1 MNISNILS
9 LLGGIA
15 LFLFGMGLM
24 GDGLKKVA
32 GSQMEL
38 ILFRLSGTPLKG
50 LLLGAGVTAVI
61 QSSSA
66 TSVMVVGFVNSGMMK
81 TKQALSVIHGAL
93 IGTSITGWII
103 CLSYLGGESGWAS
116 LLSTSTIA
124 AVFAVVG
131 ILLRMTAKRP
141 EQKHAG
147 DILLGFTVLMYGLQ
161 SMSGAVSPLRDS
173 PAFLSLLTTF
183 SHPLVGM
190 LLGAAVTA
198 VLQSASAAI
207 GILQALSATGAI
219 DFSVAYPIILGIA
232 VGASVPVLLS
242 ALGAKVDGRRTA
254 FLYLLVELVA
264 AILFAALYYG
274 LDAAVGLGWQSKVMD
289 PFSIAAVNTVFRV
302 LTAVFLMPFN
312 RRFIALAERLIRASE
327 TERSQN
333 ASFDRL
339 DERFLT
345 HPRLALE
352 QSRLTVNDMAAAAR
366 IAVRDSAALVWQY
379 SQAGFDAIERRE
391 NLVDEF
397 EDKIGT
403 YLVKLNARELTV
415 SQNEDISKFLHTI
428 SDFERISD
436 HAMNIAEV
444 AQKMNE
450 NKVRFSPE
458 AEKEMRI
465 LMDAVEEILTL
476 SLGAFE
482 QDNLEQAYAVEP
494 LEERIDELCDE
505 MKLHHVDRLK
515 TGVCTLNQGFPFND
529 LITNLERVADHCSNI
544 AIAMIELNRDDFD
557 THGYVINLKELHA
570 HRFDE
575 YYEGYAEK
583 YKLS

>member
-1 MNISNILS
+1 MSISNLIT

-81 TKQALSVIHGAL
+81 LSQALCVIHGAL

-103 CLSYLGGESGWAS
+103 CLSYLGESSGLAS

-131 ILLRMTAKRP
+131 ILMRMTAKKMT
-141 EQKHAG
+141 QKHAG
-147 DILLGFTVLMYGLQ
+147 DVLLGFTVLMFGLQ
-161 SMSGAVSPLRDS
+161 SMSGAVAPLKDS

-183 SHPLVGM
+183 SHPLVGI
-190 LLGAAVTA
+190 LVGAAFTA
-198 VLQSASAAI
+198 ILQSASAAI

-242 ALGAKVDGRRTA
+242 AFGARVDGRRAA
-254 FLYLLVELVA
+254 FLYLFVEVA
-264 AILFAALYYG
+264 AALIFALVYYALE
-274 LDAAVGLGWQSKVMD
+274 AFAGLGWGSRIMD
-289 PFSIAAVNTVFRV
+289 PFSVAAVNTIFRV
-302 LTAVFLMPFN
+302 LTAVLLMPFN
-312 RRFIALAERLIRASE
+312 RRFIGLSEKIIRISDAERSE
-327 TERSQN
+327 N

-352 QSRLTVNDMAAAAR
+352 QSRLTVNDMANTAIQALRQAEG
-366 IAVRDSAALVWQY
+366 LVWNY
-379 SQAGFDAIERRE
+379 SAEGFASVERME
-391 NLVDEF
+391 NLVDSF

-403 YLVKLNARELTV
+403 YLIRLNSREL
-415 SQNEDISKFLHTI
+415 SELQNEDISKFLHTI

-444 AQKMNE
+444 AQRMSDGKI
-450 NKVRFSPE
+450 RFSGN
-458 AEKEMRI
+458 AEREMRV
-465 LMDAVEEILTL
+465 LQAAVEEILTL
-476 SLGAFE
+476 SIGAFE
-482 QDNLEQAYAVEP
+482 RNDIEQAYAVEP

-505 MKLHHVDRLK
+505 MKLHHINRLK
-515 TGVCTLNQGFPFND
+515 EGVCTLNQGFPFND
-529 LITNLERVADHCSNI
+529 LITNYERVADHCSNI
-544 AIAMIELNRDDFD
+544 AIAMIELQRDDFD
-557 THGYVINLKELHA
+557 THGYVINLRELHA

-575 YYEGYAEK
+575 FYETYAEK
-583 YKLS
+583 YKI

>member
-1 MNISNILS
+1 MDIADIISLF
-9 LLGGIA
+9 GGIA

-24 GDGLKKVA
+24 GEGLKKVA

-81 TKQALSVIHGAL
+81 TRQALSVIHGAL

-103 CLSYLGGESGWAS
+103 CLSYLGGESGWAA

-131 ILLRMTAKRP
+131 IVLRMTAKKP
-141 EQKHAG
+141 VQKHAG
-147 DILLGFTVLMYGLQ
+147 DILLGFTVLMYGLHA
-161 SMSGAVSPLRDS
+161 MSGAVSPLKDS
-173 PAFLSLLTTF
+173 PAFLSMLTAF
-183 SHPLVGM
+183 SHPLVGI
-190 LLGAAVTA
+190 LIGAAVTA

-207 GILQALSATGAI
+207 GILQALAATGAI
-219 DFSVAYPIILGIA
+219 HFSVAYPIILGIA

-242 ALGAKVDGRRTA
+242 AIGAKVEGRRTA
-254 FLYLLVELVA
+254 FLYLFVELVA

-289 PFSIAAVNTVFRV
+289 PFSVAAVNTVFRV
-302 LTAVFLMPFN
+302 MTAVFLMPFN
-312 RRFIALAERLIRASE
+312 HRFIALTEKLIRVSE
-327 TERSQN
+327 SERSRN
-333 ASFDRL
+333 AAFDRL

-352 QSRLTVNDMAAAAR
+352 QSRLSVNDMARTAA
-366 IAVRDSAALVWQY
+366 DTFQDAAKLVWKFTPEGY
-379 SQAGFDAIERRE
+379 DAIERAE

-397 EDKIGT
+397 EDRIGT
-403 YLVKLNARELTV
+403 YLVKLNARELSD

-436 HAMNIAEV
+436 HAMNVAEV
-444 AQKMNE
+444 AQKMSE
-450 NKVRFSPE
+450 SKVRFSDE
-458 AEKEMRI
+458 AAREMKI
-465 LMDAVEEILTL
+465 LIDAVEEILSL
-476 SLGAFE
+476 SIGAFE
-482 QDNLEQAYAVEP
+482 QDNIDRAYAVEP

-505 MKLHHVDRLK
+505 MKLRHVERLK
-515 TGVCTLNQGFPFND
+515 IGVCTLNQGFPFND

-544 AIAMIELNRDDFD
+544 AIAMIELKRDDFD
-557 THGYVINLKELHA
+557 THSYVINLRELHA

-575 YYEGYAEK
+575 YYESYADK
-583 YKLS
+583 YKF

>member
-1 MNISNILS
+1 MDISNLFS
-9 LLGGIA
+9 LFGGIA

-103 CLSYLGGESGWAS
+103 CLSYIGGSGSLAS
-116 LLSTSTIA
+116 LFSTSTIA
-124 AVFAVVG
+124 ATFAVIG
-131 ILLRMTAKRP
+131 ILMRMTAKKAS
-141 EQKHAG
+141 QKHVG

-161 SMSGAVSPLRDS
+161 AMSGAVSPLRDS

-190 LLGAAVTA
+190 LVGAAITA
-198 VLQSASAAI
+198 ILQSASAAI

-219 DFSVAYPIILGIA
+219 EFSVAYPIILGIA

-242 ALGAKVDGRRTA
+242 AIGAKVEGKRTA
-254 FLYLLVELVA
+254 FLYLFVELVA
-264 AILFAALYYG
+264 ALLFALLYYG
-274 LDAAVGLGWQSKVMD
+274 INAAVDLGLQNRVMD
-289 PFSIAAVNTVFRV
+289 PFSIAATNTIFRV

-312 RRFIALAERLIRASE
+312 RRFIMLAEKLIRISE
-327 TERSQN
+327 SERSQN

-345 HPRLALE
+345 HPSLALE
-352 QSRLTVNDMAAAAR
+352 QSRLTVNDMAGAACDA
-366 IAVRDSAALVWQY
+366 IRDATALVWQY
-379 SQAGFDAIERRE
+379 SPEGFQKIERKE

-397 EDKIGT
+397 EDRLGT
-403 YLVKLNARELTV
+403 YLVKLNARELNTR
-415 SQNEDISKFLHTI
+415 QNEDISKYLHTI

-444 AQKMNE
+444 AQKINE
-450 NKVRFSPE
+450 NKVHFSDE
-458 AEKEMRI
+458 AAQEMKI
-465 LMDAVEEILTL
+465 LIEAVEEILSL
-476 SLGAFE
+476 SIGAFE
-482 QDNLEQAYAVEP
+482 TDDIERAYAVEP

-515 TGVCTLNQGFPFND
+515 KGICTLNQGFPFND

-544 AIAMIELNRDDFD
+544 AIAMIELNRDDFE
-557 THGYVINLKELHA
+557 THGYVINLKELHS

-575 YYEGYAEK
+575 YYETYAEK
-583 YKLS
+583 YRI

>member
-1 MNISNILS
+1 MDISNLFS
-9 LLGGIA
+9 LFGGIA

-103 CLSYLGGESGWAS
+103 CLSYIGGSGSLAS
-116 LLSTSTIA
+116 LFSTSTIA
-124 AVFAVVG
+124 ATFAVIG
-131 ILLRMTAKRP
+131 ILMRMTAKKAS
-141 EQKHAG
+141 QKHVG

-161 SMSGAVSPLRDS
+161 AMSGAVSPLRDS

-190 LLGAAVTA
+190 LVGAAITA
-198 VLQSASAAI
+198 ILQSASAAI

-219 DFSVAYPIILGIA
+219 EFSVAYPIILGIA

-242 ALGAKVDGRRTA
+242 AIGAKVEGKRTA
-254 FLYLLVELVA
+254 FLYLFVELVA
-264 AILFAALYYG
+264 ALLFALLYYG
-274 LDAAVGLGWQSKVMD
+274 INAAVDLGLQNRVMD
-289 PFSIAAVNTVFRV
+289 PFSIAATNTIFRV

-312 RRFIALAERLIRASE
+312 RRFIMLAEKLIRISE
-327 TERSQN
+327 SERSQN

-345 HPRLALE
+345 HPSLALE
-352 QSRLTVNDMAAAAR
+352 QSRLTVNDMAGAACDA
-366 IAVRDSAALVWQY
+366 IRDATALVWQF
-379 SQAGFDAIERRE
+379 SPEGFQKIERKE

-397 EDKIGT
+397 EDRLGT
-403 YLVKLNARELTV
+403 YLVKLNARELNTR
-415 SQNEDISKFLHTI
+415 QNEDISKYLHTI

-444 AQKMNE
+444 AQKINE
-450 NKVRFSPE
+450 NKVHFSDE
-458 AEKEMRI
+458 AAREMKI
-465 LMDAVEEILTL
+465 LITAVEEILSL
-476 SLGAFE
+476 SIGAFE
-482 QDNLEQAYAVEP
+482 TDDIERAYAVEP

-515 TGVCTLNQGFPFND
+515 KGICTLNQGFPFND

-544 AIAMIELNRDDFD
+544 AIAMIELNRDDFE
-557 THGYVINLKELHA
+557 THGYVINLKELHS

-575 YYEGYAEK
+575 YYETYAEK
-583 YKLS
+583 YRI

>member
-1 MNISNILS
+1 MDVSNIIS
-9 LLGGIA
+9 LFGGIA

-131 ILLRMTAKRP
+131 ILLRMIAKRP
-141 EQKHAG
+141 VQKHAG

-161 SMSGAVSPLRDS
+161 SMSGAVAPLKDS
-173 PAFLSLLTTF
+173 PAFLSMLTTF

-242 ALGAKVDGRRTA
+242 ALGAKVEGRRTA

-264 AILFAALYYG
+264 ALLFAALYYA
-274 LDAAVGLGWQSKVMD
+274 LEAAVGLGWQDRVMD
-289 PFSIAAVNTVFRV
+289 PFSVAAVNTAFRV
-302 LTAVFLMPFN
+302 LTAVLLMPLN
-312 RRFIALAERLIRASE
+312 RYFIAASEKLIRASE
-327 TERSQN
+327 SERSQN
-333 ASFDRL
+333 AAFDRL

-352 QSRLTVNDMAAAAR
+352 QSRLSVNDMARMSAEAF
-366 IAVRDSAALVWQY
+366 RDAAALVWKFTPE
-379 SQAGFDAIERRE
+379 GFDAIEKKE

-397 EDKIGT
+397 EDRIGS
-403 YLVKLNARELTV
+403 YLIRLNTREL
-415 SQNEDISKFLHTI
+415 SELQNEDISKFLHTI

-436 HAMNIAEV
+436 HAMNVAEV
-444 AQKMNE
+444 AQKMSE
-450 NKVRFSPE
+450 NKVRFSSE
-458 AEKEMRI
+458 AAREMNI
-465 LMDAVEEILTL
+465 LTAAVEEILSL
-476 SLGAFE
+476 SIGAFE
-482 QDNLEQAYAVEP
+482 KDDLDRAYSVEP

-505 MKLHHVDRLK
+505 MKLRHIERLK
-515 TGVCTLNQGFPFND
+515 TGICTLNQGFPFND

-544 AIAMIELNRDDFD
+544 AIAVIELNRDEFE
-557 THGYVINLKELHA
+557 THSYVINLKELHA

-575 YYEGYAEK
+575 YYEGFAEK
-583 YKLS
+583 YKF

>member
-1 MNISNILS
+1 MEISDLIT

-50 LLLGAGVTAVI
+50 LLLGTGVTAVI

-81 TKQALSVIHGAL
+81 TRQALSVIHGAL

-124 AVFAVVG
+124 ALFAVAG
-131 ILLRMTAKRP
+131 ILLRMVSKKAVH
-141 EQKHAG
+141 KHAG

-161 SMSGAVSPLRDS
+161 SMSGAVAPLKDS
-173 PAFLSLLTTF
+173 ESFIALLTTF
-183 SHPLVGM
+183 SHPLVGVAV
-190 LLGAAVTA
+190 GAVFTA
-198 VLQSASAAI
+198 ILQSASAAI

-219 DFSVAYPIILGIA
+219 SFSVAYPIILGIA

-254 FLYLLVELVA
+254 FLYLFVEVVA
-264 AILFAALYYG
+264 ALLFAVLYYA
-274 LDAAVGLGWQSKVMD
+274 LDASIGLGIGGRIMD
-289 PFSIAAVNTVFRV
+289 PFSVAAVNTIFRV
-302 LTAVFLMPFN
+302 LTAVLLMPFN
-312 RRFIALAERLIRASE
+312 GRFIALAEKLIRVSDSE
-327 TERSQN
+327 KSEN
-333 ASFDRL
+333 AAFDRL
-339 DERFLT
+339 DERFLS

-352 QSRLTVNDMAAAAR
+352 QSRLTVNDMANTARQALHDAAALIWNFSDEGYR
-366 IAVRDSAALVWQY
+366 
-379 SQAGFDAIERRE
+379 AIERKE

-403 YLVKLNARELTV
+403 YLVKLNTRELSV
-415 SQNEDISKFLHTI
+415 EQNEDSSKFLHTI
-428 SDFERISD
+428 SDFERVSD

-450 NKVRFSPE
+450 NKIRFSGD
-458 AEKEMRI
+458 AEKEMKT
-465 LMDAVEEILTL
+465 LTAAVEEIL
-476 SLGAFE
+476 SLALTAFE
-482 QDNLEQAYAVEP
+482 NDSVEEAYAIEP

-505 MKLHHVDRLK
+505 MKLHHVSRLRS
-515 TGVCTLNQGFPFND
+515 GVCTLNQGFPFND
-529 LITNLERVADHCSNI
+529 LITNFERVADHCSNI
-544 AIAMIELNRDDFD
+544 AIALIELQQDDFE
-557 THGYVINLKELHA
+557 THGYLLNLKELHA

-575 YYEGYAEK
+575 FYEQYAKK
-583 YKLS
+583 YRI

>member
-1 MNISNILS
+1 MDISNLFS
-9 LLGGIA
+9 LFGGIA

-103 CLSYLGGESGWAS
+103 CLSYIGGSGSLAS
-116 LLSTSTIA
+116 LFSTSTIA
-124 AVFAVVG
+124 ATFAVIG
-131 ILLRMTAKRP
+131 ILMRMTAKKAS
-141 EQKHAG
+141 QKHVG

-161 SMSGAVSPLRDS
+161 AMSGAVSPLRYS

-190 LLGAAVTA
+190 LVGAAITA
-198 VLQSASAAI
+198 ILQSASAAI

-219 DFSVAYPIILGIA
+219 EFSVAYPIILGIA

-242 ALGAKVDGRRTA
+242 AIGAKVEGKRTA
-254 FLYLLVELVA
+254 FLYLFVELVA
-264 AILFAALYYG
+264 ALLFALLYYG
-274 LDAAVGLGWQSKVMD
+274 INAAVDLGLQNRVMD
-289 PFSIAAVNTVFRV
+289 PFSIAATNTIFRV

-312 RRFIALAERLIRASE
+312 RRFIMLAEKLIRISE
-327 TERSQN
+327 SERSQN

-345 HPRLALE
+345 HPSLALE
-352 QSRLTVNDMAAAAR
+352 QSRLTVNDMAGAACDA
-366 IAVRDSAALVWQY
+366 IRDATALVWQF
-379 SQAGFDAIERRE
+379 SPEGFQKIERKE

-397 EDKIGT
+397 EDRLGT
-403 YLVKLNARELTV
+403 YLVKLNARELNTR
-415 SQNEDISKFLHTI
+415 QNEDISKYLHTI

-444 AQKMNE
+444 AQKINE
-450 NKVRFSPE
+450 NKVHFSDE
-458 AEKEMRI
+458 AAREMKI
-465 LMDAVEEILTL
+465 LIAAVEEILSL
-476 SLGAFE
+476 SIGAFE
-482 QDNLEQAYAVEP
+482 TDDIERAYAVEP

-515 TGVCTLNQGFPFND
+515 KGICTLNQGFPFND

-544 AIAMIELNRDDFD
+544 AIAMIELNRDDFE
-557 THGYVINLKELHA
+557 THGYVINLKELHS

-575 YYEGYAEK
+575 YYETYAEK
-583 YKLS
+583 YRI

>member
-1 MNISNILS
+1 MDISNLFS
-9 LLGGIA
+9 LFGGIA

-24 GDGLKKVA
+24 GDGLKNVA

-103 CLSYLGGESGWAS
+103 CLSYIGGSGSLAS
-116 LLSTSTIA
+116 LFSTSTIA
-124 AVFAVVG
+124 ATFAVIG
-131 ILLRMTAKRP
+131 ILMRMTAKKAS
-141 EQKHAG
+141 QKHVG

-161 SMSGAVSPLRDS
+161 AMSGAVSPLRDS

-190 LLGAAVTA
+190 LVGAAITA
-198 VLQSASAAI
+198 ILQSASAAI

-219 DFSVAYPIILGIA
+219 EFSVAYPIILGIA

-242 ALGAKVDGRRTA
+242 AIGAKVEGKRTA
-254 FLYLLVELVA
+254 FLYLFVELVA
-264 AILFAALYYG
+264 ALLFALLYYG
-274 LDAAVGLGWQSKVMD
+274 INAAVDLGLQNRVMD
-289 PFSIAAVNTVFRV
+289 PFSIAATNTIFRV

-312 RRFIALAERLIRASE
+312 RRFIMLAEKLIRISE
-327 TERSQN
+327 SERSQN

-345 HPRLALE
+345 HPSLALE
-352 QSRLTVNDMAAAAR
+352 QSRLTVNDMAGAACDA
-366 IAVRDSAALVWQY
+366 IRDATALVWQF
-379 SQAGFDAIERRE
+379 SPEGFQKIERKE

-397 EDKIGT
+397 EDRIGT
-403 YLVKLNARELTV
+403 YLVKLNARELNTR
-415 SQNEDISKFLHTI
+415 QNEDISKYLHTI

-444 AQKMNE
+444 AQKINE
-450 NKVRFSPE
+450 NKVHFSDE
-458 AEKEMRI
+458 AAREMKI
-465 LMDAVEEILTL
+465 LIAAVEEILSL
-476 SLGAFE
+476 SIGAFE
-482 QDNLEQAYAVEP
+482 TDDIERAYAVEP

-515 TGVCTLNQGFPFND
+515 KGICTLNQGFPFND

-544 AIAMIELNRDDFD
+544 AIAMIELNRDDFE
-557 THGYVINLKELHA
+557 THGYVINLKELHS

-575 YYEGYAEK
+575 YYETYAEK
-583 YKLS
+583 YRI

>member
-1 MNISNILS
+1 MSVSNIIS

-81 TKQALSVIHGAL
+81 TRQALSVIHGAL

-124 AVFAVVG
+124 ALFAVIG
-131 ILLRMTAKRP
+131 IVMRMTAKRP
-141 EQKHAG
+141 VQKHAG

-161 SMSGAVSPLRDS
+161 SMSGAVSPLKDS
-173 PAFLSLLTTF
+173 PAFLALLTTF
-183 SHPLVGM
+183 SHPLVGIAV
-190 LLGAAVTA
+190 GAVFTA
-198 VLQSASAAI
+198 ILQSASAAI

-219 DFSVAYPIILGIA
+219 NFSVAYPIILGIA

-242 ALGAKVDGRRTA
+242 AIGAKVEGRRTA
-254 FLYLLVELVA
+254 FLYLFVELVA
-264 AILFAALYYG
+264 ALLFALLYYA
-274 LDAAVGLGWQSKVMD
+274 LDAAVGLGLRDWIVN
-289 PFSIAAVNTVFRV
+289 PFSIAAINTVFRV
-302 LTAVFLMPFN
+302 MTAVFLMPFN
-312 RRFIALAERLIRASE
+312 RRFIALTEKIIRISE
-327 TERSQN
+327 SERSES
-333 ASFDRL
+333 AAFDRL

-352 QSRLTVNDMAAAAR
+352 QSRLTVNDMADMAR
-366 IAVRDSAALVWQY
+366 QALRDSMGLVWEY
-379 SQAGFDAIERRE
+379 SPAGFGAIEKKE

-397 EDKIGT
+397 EDRIGT
-403 YLVKLNARELTV
+403 YLVKLNSREL
-415 SQNEDISKFLHTI
+415 SERQNEDISKFLHTI

-450 NKVRFSPE
+450 NKVRFSDD
-458 AEKEMRI
+458 AEHEMRV
-465 LMDAVEEILTL
+465 LAAAVEEILGL
-476 SLGAFE
+476 SFEAF
-482 QDNLEQAYAVEP
+482 QKDSLDQAYAVEP

-505 MKLHHVDRLK
+505 MKLHHVARLK
-515 TGVCTLNQGFPFND
+515 SGTCTLNQGFPFND

-583 YKLS
+583 YKI

>member
-9 LLGGIA
+9 LFGGIA

-141 EQKHAG
+141 TQKHGG

-219 DFSVAYPIILGIA
+219 EFSVAYPIILGIA

-242 ALGAKVDGRRTA
+242 ALGAKVEGRRTA
-254 FLYLLVELVA
+254 FLYLFVELVA

-289 PFSIAAVNTVFRV
+289 PFSIAAVNTAFRV

-312 RRFIALAERLIRASE
+312 RRFIALAEKLIRVSE

-333 ASFDRL
+333 AAFDRL

-352 QSRLTVNDMAAAAR
+352 QSRLTVNDMAAAAKEA
-366 IAVRDSAALVWQY
+366 IRDASELVWKY
-379 SQAGFDAIERRE
+379 SQAGYDAIERKE

-403 YLVKLNARELTV
+403 YLVKLNARELSV
-415 SQNEDISKFLHTI
+415 KQNEDISKFLHTI

-436 HAMNIAEV
+436 HAMNVAEV

-465 LMDAVEEILTL
+465 LMAAVGEILDL

-482 QDNLEQAYAVEP
+482 KDSLDQAYAVEP

-515 TGVCTLNQGFPFND
+515 SGVCTLNQGFPFND
-529 LITNLERVADHCSNI
+529 LITNLERVADHCSNV

-557 THGYVINLKELHA
+557 THGYVINLKELHS

>member
-1 MNISNILS
+1 MSISNLIS

-81 TKQALSVIHGAL
+81 TRQALSVIHGAL

-131 ILLRMTAKRP
+131 ILMRMTAKRP
-141 EQKHAG
+141 EQKHTG

-161 SMSGAVSPLRDS
+161 SMSGAVSPLKDS

-183 SHPLVGM
+183 SHPLVGI
-190 LLGAAVTA
+190 LVGAAFTA
-198 VLQSASAAI
+198 ILQSASAAI

-219 DFSVAYPIILGIA
+219 RFAVAYPIILGIA

-242 ALGAKVDGRRTA
+242 AIGAKVDGRRTA
-254 FLYLLVELVA
+254 FLYLFVEVVA
-264 AILFAALYYG
+264 ALLFALAYYALN
-274 LDAAVGLGWQSKVMD
+274 AAVALGINERVMS
-289 PFSIAAVNTVFRV
+289 PFSVAAVNTVFRV
-302 LTAVFLMPFN
+302 LTAMLLMPFN
-312 RRFIALAERLIRASE
+312 RGFIALAEKLIRISE
-327 TERSQN
+327 SERSAN
-333 ASFDRL
+333 AVFDRL

-345 HPRLALE
+345 HPSLALE
-352 QSRLTVNDMAAAAR
+352 QSRLTVSDMADTSKSAFHSATEL
-366 IAVRDSAALVWQY
+366 IWKFSPEGFGAV
-379 SQAGFDAIERRE
+379 ERRE

-397 EDKIGT
+397 EDRIGT
-403 YLVKLNARELTV
+403 YLVRLNSRELSTK
-415 SQNEDISKFLHTI
+415 QNEDISKFLHTI

-444 AQKMNE
+444 AQKMSE
-450 NKVRFSPE
+450 SKIRFSAD
-458 AEKEMRI
+458 AERELRV
-465 LMDAVEEILTL
+465 LNAAVEEILSL
-476 SLGAFE
+476 SIGAFDKDDIE
-482 QDNLEQAYAVEP
+482 RAYSVEP

-505 MKLHHVDRLK
+505 MKLHHVSRLK
-515 TGVCTLNQGFPFND
+515 SGVCTLNQGFPFND

-544 AIAMIELNRDDFD
+544 AIAVIELKDEDFEA
-557 THGYVINLKELHA
+557 HGYINSLKELHA

-583 YKLS
+583 YKV

>member
-1 MNISNILS
+1 MEISDLIS

-81 TKQALSVIHGAL
+81 TGQALSVIHGAL

-103 CLSYLGGESGWAS
+103 CLSYIGGGGGWAS

-124 AVFAVVG
+124 ALFAVVG
-131 ILLRMTAKRP
+131 ILLRMTAKKADH
-141 EQKHAG
+141 KHAG
-147 DILLGFTVLMYGLQ
+147 DILLGFTVLMFGLQ
-161 SMSGAVSPLRDS
+161 TMSGAVAPLKDS
-173 PAFLSLLTTF
+173 EPFLALLTTF
-183 SHPLVGM
+183 SHPLVGI
-190 LLGAAVTA
+190 LVGAAFTA
-198 VLQSASAAI
+198 ILQSASAAI

-219 DFSVAYPIILGIA
+219 SFSVAYPIILGIA

-242 ALGAKVDGRRTA
+242 AIGAKADGRRTA
-254 FLYLLVELVA
+254 FLYLFVELIA
-264 AILFAALYYG
+264 ALIFAALYYG
-274 LDAAVGLGWQSKVMD
+274 LDAAVGLGLGGRVMD
-289 PFSIAAVNTVFRV
+289 PFSVAAVNTIFRV

-312 RRFIALAERLIRASE
+312 RRFIAAAEKLIRVSE
-327 TERSQN
+327 SERSEN
-333 ASFDRL
+333 AAFDRL

-345 HPRLALE
+345 HPSLALE
-352 QSRLTVNDMAAAAR
+352 QCRLTVDDMADTAIRALDDAMR
-366 IAVRDSAALVWQY
+366 LVWQY
-379 SQAGFDAIERRE
+379 SAEGFAAVERKE

-397 EDKIGT
+397 EDRIGT
-403 YLVKLNARELTV
+403 YLVRLNAREL
-415 SQNEDISKFLHTI
+415 SEKQNEDISKFLHTI

-436 HAMNIAEV
+436 HAMNVAEV
-444 AQKMNE
+444 AQKMSE
-450 NKVRFSPE
+450 NKIRFSGD
-458 AEKEMRI
+458 AEREMKV
-465 LMDAVEEILTL
+465 LASAVDEILTL
-476 SLGAFE
+476 SVGAFKE
-482 QDNLEQAYAVEP
+482 EDTERAFAVEP

-505 MKLHHVDRLK
+505 MKLHHVSRLK
-515 TGVCTLNQGFPFND
+515 SGVCTLNQGFPFND

-544 AIAMIELNRDDFD
+544 AIAMIELDRNDFD

-575 YYEGYAEK
+575 FYEQYAQK
-583 YKLS
+583 YTL

>member
-1 MNISNILS
+1 MTISDFITLF
-9 LLGGIA
+9 GGIA

-103 CLSYLGGESGWAS
+103 CLSYLGEESGWTS

-141 EQKHAG
+141 VQKHAG
-147 DILLGFTVLMYGLQ
+147 DILLGFTVLMYGLH
-161 SMSGAVSPLRDS
+161 SMSGAVSPLKDS

-183 SHPLVGM
+183 SHPLVGI
-190 LLGAAVTA
+190 LIGAAVTA
-198 VLQSASAAI
+198 ILQSASAAI

-219 DFSVAYPIILGIA
+219 NFSVAYPIILGIA

-242 ALGAKVDGRRTA
+242 ALGAKVEGRRTA

-264 AILFAALYYG
+264 AAIFAALYYA
-274 LDAAVGLGWQSKVMD
+274 LEASVGLGWGSRVMD
-289 PFSIAAVNTVFRV
+289 PFSVAAVNTAFRV
-302 LTAVFLMPFN
+302 LTAVLLMPFN
-312 RRFIALAERLIRASE
+312 RAFIALTEKLIRVSE
-327 TERSQN
+327 SERSQN
-333 ASFDRL
+333 AAFDRL

-352 QSRLTVNDMAAAAR
+352 QSRLSVNDMAHMSAEAF
-366 IAVRDSAALVWQY
+366 RDAAALVWKFTPE
-379 SQAGFDAIERRE
+379 GFDAIEKKE

-397 EDKIGT
+397 EDRIGS
-403 YLVKLNARELTV
+403 YLIRLNTREL
-415 SQNEDISKFLHTI
+415 SELQNEDISKFLHTI

-436 HAMNIAEV
+436 HAMNVAEI
-444 AQKMNE
+444 AQKMSE
-450 NKVRFSPE
+450 NKVRFSDE
-458 AEKEMRI
+458 AAREMKI
-465 LMDAVEEILTL
+465 LTAAVEEILSL
-476 SLGAFE
+476 SIGAFE
-482 QDNLEQAYAVEP
+482 KDDLDQAYSVEP

-505 MKLHHVDRLK
+505 MKLRHIERLK
-515 TGVCTLNQGFPFND
+515 AGICTLNQGFPFND

-544 AIAMIELNRDDFD
+544 AIAMIELKRDEFE
-557 THGYVINLKELHA
+557 THNYVINLKELHA

-583 YKLS
+583 YKF

>member
-1 MNISNILS
+1 MDISNLFS
-9 LLGGIA
+9 LFGGIA

-103 CLSYLGGESGWAS
+103 CLSYIGGSGSLAS
-116 LLSTSTIA
+116 LFSTSTIA
-124 AVFAVVG
+124 ATFAVIG
-131 ILLRMTAKRP
+131 ILMRMTAKKAS
-141 EQKHAG
+141 QKHVG

-161 SMSGAVSPLRDS
+161 AMSGAVSPLRDS

-183 SHPLVGM
+183 SHPLFGM
-190 LLGAAVTA
+190 LVGAAITA
-198 VLQSASAAI
+198 ILQSASAAI

-219 DFSVAYPIILGIA
+219 EFSVAYPIILGIA

-242 ALGAKVDGRRTA
+242 AIGAKVEGKRTA
-254 FLYLLVELVA
+254 FLYLFVELVA
-264 AILFAALYYG
+264 ALLFALLYYG
-274 LDAAVGLGWQSKVMD
+274 INAAVDLGLQNRVMD
-289 PFSIAAVNTVFRV
+289 PVSIAATNTIFRV

-312 RRFIALAERLIRASE
+312 RRFIMLAEKLIRISE
-327 TERSQN
+327 SERSQN

-345 HPRLALE
+345 HPSLALE
-352 QSRLTVNDMAAAAR
+352 QSRLTVNDMAGAACDA
-366 IAVRDSAALVWQY
+366 IRDATALVWQY
-379 SQAGFDAIERRE
+379 SPEGFQKIERRE

-397 EDKIGT
+397 EDRLGT
-403 YLVKLNARELTV
+403 YLVKLNARELNTR
-415 SQNEDISKFLHTI
+415 QNEDISKYLHTI

-444 AQKMNE
+444 AQKINE
-450 NKVRFSPE
+450 NKVHFSDE
-458 AEKEMRI
+458 AAREMKI
-465 LMDAVEEILTL
+465 LIAAVEEILSL
-476 SLGAFE
+476 SIGAFE
-482 QDNLEQAYAVEP
+482 TDDIERAYAVEP

-515 TGVCTLNQGFPFND
+515 KGICTLNQGFPFND

-544 AIAMIELNRDDFD
+544 AIAMIELNSDDFE
-557 THGYVINLKELHA
+557 THGYVINLKELHS

-575 YYEGYAEK
+575 YYETYAEK
-583 YKLS
+583 YRI

>member
-1 MNISNILS
+1 MSISNLIT

-81 TKQALSVIHGAL
+81 LAQALCVIHGAL

-103 CLSYLGGESGWAS
+103 SLSYLGEGSGLAS

-131 ILLRMTAKRP
+131 IVMCMTAKKMS
-141 EQKHAG
+141 QKHAG
-147 DILLGFTVLMYGLQ
+147 DVLLGFTVLMYGLQ
-161 SMSGAVSPLRDS
+161 AMSGAVAPLKDS

-183 SHPLVGM
+183 SHPLVGI
-190 LLGAAVTA
+190 LVGAAFTA
-198 VLQSASAAI
+198 ILQSASAAI

-219 DFSVAYPIILGIA
+219 GFSVAYPIILGIA

-242 ALGAKVDGRRTA
+242 AIGARVDGRRAA
-254 FLYLLVELVA
+254 FLYLFVEVA
-264 AILFAALYYG
+264 AALIFALLYYALEAALS
-274 LDAAVGLGWQSKVMD
+274 LGWGKWVMD
-289 PFSIAAVNTVFRV
+289 PFSIAAVNTIFRV
-302 LTAVFLMPFN
+302 LTAVLLMPFN
-312 RRFIALAERLIRASE
+312 RRFIALSEKIIRVSESERGE
-327 TERSQN
+327 N
-333 ASFDRL
+333 AAFDRL

-352 QSRLTVNDMAAAAR
+352 QSRLTVNDMADTAIRALRAATE
-366 IAVRDSAALVWQY
+366 LVWKY
-379 SQAGFDAIERRE
+379 SPEGFAAVERME
-391 NLVDEF
+391 NLVDSF

-403 YLVKLNARELTV
+403 YLVRLNTRELTV

-436 HAMNIAEV
+436 HAMNVAEV
-444 AQKMNE
+444 AQKMSE
-450 NKVRFSPE
+450 NKIRFSGD
-458 AEKEMRI
+458 AEREMRV
-465 LMDAVEEILTL
+465 LTAAVDEILTL
-476 SLGAFE
+476 AVGAFE
-482 QDNLEQAYAVEP
+482 KDDVERAYAVEP
-494 LEERIDELCDE
+494 LEERVDELCDE
-505 MKLHHVDRLK
+505 MKLHHVARLK
-515 TGVCTLNQGFPFND
+515 EGVCTLNQGFPFND
-529 LITNLERVADHCSNI
+529 LITNYERVADHCSNV
-544 AIAMIELNRDDFD
+544 AIAMIELKGDDFD
-557 THGYVINLKELHA
+557 THEYVINLRELHG

-583 YKLS
+583 YKI

>member
-1 MNISNILS
+1 MDISNLFS
-9 LLGGIA
+9 LFGGIA

-103 CLSYLGGESGWAS
+103 CLSYIGGSGSLAS
-116 LLSTSTIA
+116 LFSTSTIA
-124 AVFAVVG
+124 ATFAVIG
-131 ILLRMTAKRP
+131 ILMRMTAKKAS
-141 EQKHAG
+141 QKHVG

-161 SMSGAVSPLRDS
+161 AMSGAVSPLRDS

-190 LLGAAVTA
+190 LVGAAITA
-198 VLQSASAAI
+198 ILQSASAAI

-219 DFSVAYPIILGIA
+219 EFSVAYPIILGIA

-242 ALGAKVDGRRTA
+242 AIGAKVEGKRTA
-254 FLYLLVELVA
+254 FLYLFVELVA
-264 AILFAALYYG
+264 ALLFALLYYG
-274 LDAAVGLGWQSKVMD
+274 INAAVDLGLQNRVMD
-289 PFSIAAVNTVFRV
+289 PFSIAATNTIFRV

-312 RRFIALAERLIRASE
+312 RRFIMLAEKLIRISE
-327 TERSQN
+327 SERSQN

-345 HPRLALE
+345 HPSLALE
-352 QSRLTVNDMAAAAR
+352 QSRLTVNDMAGAACDA
-366 IAVRDSAALVWQY
+366 IRDATALVWQF
-379 SQAGFDAIERRE
+379 SPEGFQKIERKE

-397 EDKIGT
+397 EDRIGT
-403 YLVKLNARELTV
+403 YLVKLNARELNTR
-415 SQNEDISKFLHTI
+415 QNEDISKYLHTI

-444 AQKMNE
+444 AQKINE
-450 NKVRFSPE
+450 NKVHFSDE
-458 AEKEMRI
+458 AAREMKI
-465 LMDAVEEILTL
+465 LIAAVEEILSL
-476 SLGAFE
+476 SIGAFE
-482 QDNLEQAYAVEP
+482 TDDIERAYAVEP

-515 TGVCTLNQGFPFND
+515 KGICTLNQGFPFND

-544 AIAMIELNRDDFD
+544 AIAMIELNRDDFE
-557 THGYVINLKELHA
+557 THGYVINLKELHS

-575 YYEGYAEK
+575 YYETYAEK
-583 YKLS
+583 YRI